1 MSSNTLNIDITDRSV
16 SPDNRVNIAIINQP
30 NPVSNYTATAKQIQ
44 QLIQIPKYFIYEAGT
59 NKPVTGSNFYT
70 YFPDLSPGGGATQ
83 SEIEE
88 LNARIDELTERV
100 NQIDVSKLSVTEY
113 TQGEDIP
120 RGRIVYVTPGQLY
133 QATVDFTSDNTSGKT
148 VQESMTIDINSG
160 KLSAVTDSEIGDLGD
175 RVNVLE
181 EWRETVDQD
190 IGYLKEA
197 VISAEEVEFYNTY
210 SEFPNIGSDGIIYV
224 DNSTGKSYT
233 WDGSGYDL
241 MNTNNIIPGSII
253 QSTI

>member
-59 NKPVTGSNFYT
+59 NKLVTGSNFYT

-88 LNARIDELTERV
+88 LTNRLNELDERV
-100 NQIDVSKLSVTEY
+100 TQIDVSKLSVTEY

-133 QATVDFTSDNTSGKT
+133 QATVNFTSDNTSGKT

-160 KLSAVTDSEIGDLGD
+160 KLSAVTDAEIGDLGQRMTAAEND
-175 RVNVLE
+175 IAQLKLDVN
-181 EWRETVDQD
+181 DA
-190 IGYLKEA
+190 K
-197 VISAEEVEFYNTY
+197 EVEFYEDYT
-210 SEFPNIGSDGIIYV
+210 SFPLVGDTNLIYT
-224 DNSTGKSYT
+224 DKSTGKTYMWNDTTSSYE
-233 WDGSGYDL
+233 L
-241 MNTNNIIPGSII
+241 MDTNNIITGSIL